1 MVISFDPDDVG
12 SAPSSRRDGGD
23 GAFDGQSTFV
33 LLGPLSIAAQ
43 GTIAPLQPSRPATL
57 LATLLLHP
65 NSVVSIG
72 ALVRAVWDEEPPVS
86 AKAALHTCVQRL
98 RRLFAKYGVPG
109 GEIEAVSGGYRI
121 AAQAETLD
129 LMRFRGLA
137 ARAHAAADPQAELAL
152 LREALALWRGPA
164 LSNVRSQVLHREEVP
179 ALDEERLSVVERVFD
194 LEIALDR
201 RREVLPELFTATRA
215 HPTHEHFWEQL
226 IESLYRTGRR
236 AEALGEY
243 RRIKRYLREQLGV
256 DPGAALQQL
265 ELMVLRG
272 NGSVVERAARPET
285 GAVPLRLLTEAQIL
299 DRLQSAGLVR
309 KQARGYQM
317 HELLYVLTRDAAV
330 VDHGAPEPGAL
341 LSGKDDVD

>member
-1 MVISFDPDDVG
+1 MVISFDSDDVG

-137 ARAHAAADPQAELAL
+137 ARAHAAADPRAELAL
-152 LREALALWRGPA
+152 LREALGLWRGPA

-236 AEALGEY
+236 AEALGSTAGSSGICASSSASIPGRLCSSLSWPCCVATEVSWRGPLGLRPARFRSGCSP
-243 RRIKRYLREQLGV
+243 RRRSSTGSKARVCCANR
-256 DPGAALQQL
+256 PAAI
-265 ELMVLRG
+265 RCT
-272 NGSVVERAARPET
+272 SSYT
-285 GAVPLRLLTEAQIL
+285 C
-299 DRLQSAGLVR
+299 
-309 KQARGYQM
+309 
-317 HELLYVLTRDAAV
+317 
-330 VDHGAPEPGAL
+330 
-341 LSGKDDVD
+341 